1 MALDAP
7 VLRCGLLSEAEGEV
21 VQARGAFDVSGNK
34 QKGGI
39 HQQQRSP
46 MPASTWI
53 CQVSLLLTAQQ
64 KVGGASPIQQ
74 SLGLQDHESQLVN
87 FVRFA

>member
-21 VQARGAFDVSGNK
+21 AQACGAFDVSGNK

-39 HQQQRSP
+39 D
-46 MPASTWI
+46 
-53 CQVSLLLTAQQ
+53 CQVSLLLTGPYRSA
-64 KVGGASPIQQ
+64 KGWGCIPNPTVIRFGGPRITNCQFCKIC
-74 SLGLQDHESQLVN
+74 LGLMLPSQ
-87 FVRFA
+87 

>member
-21 VQARGAFDVSGNK
+21 VQARGAFVSGNK

-64 KVGGASPIQQ
+64 KVGSASPIQQ
-74 SLGLQDHESQLVN
+74 SLGLEDHESEIVN